1 MYIKTVT
8 HEDLLNEFVGTKGSS
23 EREVYDQEVKEQ
35 VDLYN
40 MGEAIKLAR
49 IKRGL
54 SQEQLGEII
63 GVKRSR
69 MCQIE
74 KGIGLTLS
82 TISRS
87 LKALNVNTNIV
98 MEGVGTYSLA

>member
-1 MYIKTVT
+1 MKTT
-8 HEDLLNEFVGTKGSS
+8 SHEELLNEIIGAKGTD
-23 EREVYDQEVKEQ
+23 ERKAYEQEVKVQ

-40 MGEAIKLAR
+40 MGEAIKAAR
-49 IKRGL
+49 IQRGL
-54 SQEQLGEII
+54 SQEQLGALI

-87 LKALNVNTNIV
+87 LKALNVHTNIV